1 MGYLI
6 DFSLDFSYLCKAL
19 NINNNIESLRS
30 LSQIFSTAN
39 FKKIVRKKDYVNTF
53 ERIKKHTTPSLR
65 LSNLELLNNIYNELS
80 QSYRNEY
87 IYKNI
92 LINKKLLKEYSLKTT
107 IALNE
112 FKIGSSIA
120 DFVLL
125 NGKARIFEI
134 KTELDGLDKL
144 EKQIADYYSF
154 ATEVYIVTSSKHI
167 QKLLEIYKGTNLG
180 IIELTKKNSL
190 KEIKPAKSNTDL
202 LDYSIIFKSLRKN
215 EYTKVLELNSIKIPN
230 VPNTLY
236 FKECLNLTKNI
247 DIIDFQKSA
256 IKVLKNRNIKNP
268 DLLKDAKT
276 PNYLKQICYSL
287 NFSKLEYEE
296 LNSFL
301 NKPSKLCIS
310 HI

>member
-1 MGYLI
+1 M
-6 DFSLDFSYLCKAL
+6 
-19 NINNNIESLRS
+19 NINYNIESLRS

-39 FKKIVRKKDYVNTF
+39 FNKIVRKKEYANTF
-53 ERIKKHTTPSLR
+53 ERIKKHTTFHNQT
-65 LSNLELLNNIYNELS
+65 SNNEILNSIYNELS
-80 QSYRNEY
+80 RSYRSEY
-87 IYKNI
+87 IYKNT
-92 LINKKLLKEYSLKTT
+92 LINKKLIKEYSLKTT

-112 FKIGSSIA
+112 FKVGNSIA

-125 NGKARIFEI
+125 NGKARVFEI
-134 KTELDGLDKL
+134 KTELDSLNKL

-154 ATEVYIVTSSKHI
+154 ATDVYIVTSSKHI
-167 QKLLEIYKGTNLG
+167 QKLLEIYKETTVG

-190 KEIKPAKSNTDL
+190 KEIKSAISNTDL
-202 LDYSIIFKSLRKN
+202 LDHSIIFKSLRKN
-215 EYTKVLELNSIKIPN
+215 EYTKVLEINDIEIPN

-236 FKECLNLTKNI
+236 FKECLNLVKNI
-247 DIIDFQKSA
+247 NIIEFQKSA

-268 DLLKDAKT
+268 DLLKNERI
-276 PNYLKQICYSL
+276 PNYLKHICYSL

-301 NKPSKLCIS
+301 NKPSNLCIS